1 MVLFAIFCPI
11 VAAVLIM
18 LGAPARKTA
27 LAASVLTFAVALF
40 LFASLDHGN
49 ADFQHVT
56 SFSISPEWRLSFT
69 TGVDGL
75 SVIMVLL
82 ASIVTLA
89 AVWFAGSI
97 ERYENAFYA
106 CLLFISGGAI
116 GAFASIDLF
125 FFYAFHELALIP
137 TFLLIGIWG
146 SGNRV
151 AAAWKI
157 TIYLA
162 IGSFILL
169 LGLILLYQSFP
180 LPSRSFDIR
189 VLRTAAGMGQIAPDA
204 QRHVYLLL
212 LIGFGILISLF
223 PFHTWAPE
231 AYAAAPAPAAMLHAG
246 VLKKFGLYGLLR
258 LAIPMLPEG
267 ARHWATLLIVLLLG
281 NIIYV
286 GLVTIAQ
293 KRLDWMLGYSSV
305 MHMGYIFLGIAS
317 FGVLGATGAVVL
329 MFAHGLSIAL
339 LFGIAGELRRR
350 TGTLAFDELGGIARV
365 MPFAGLVFGLGVFAA
380 IGLPGFANFAG
391 EIMIFF
397 GAFRNGWEIGQ
408 FHIFQIATVL
418 ALWGVVLSTVYMLR
432 AYRKTFLGSIREQWQ
447 KLPDLSPALR
457 VPVTLLV
464 AALLCFGFFPQ
475 FFVRNVAPTFGTLS
489 SPKSDMQ
496 TCSHGAMSPCNS
508 RSSIAQAPRR
518 SEAAKELAAYDS
530 ITAPL
535 LEIAVLVL
543 GMVIL
548 MIEAFV
554 GKIDKRVLAFAAIT
568 GLAIVLLAT
577 FFVAPS
583 PAPSQATGFW
593 SFYTEDRMAIF
604 FKQFALLTTILV
616 LIMMI
621 DYAPVVRSFFPG
633 AAPHTGLGE
642 FVALPLFTCAGL
654 MYLVSAIDFV
664 FIFVALELVTVSFYV
679 LVSFTRR
686 NPTTLE
692 AGTKYLVLSALSTAF
707 LVYGIA
713 WIFGAT
719 GQTNLYRLTAALA
732 NAGADS
738 GAALLGM
745 VFVLVALGFKIA
757 AVPFQ
762 IWVPD
767 VYQGAPTPVTAY
779 LSVGSK
785 AAGFVV
791 LIRVLQ
797 PFMNLPQ
804 TERLIFVIALLTL
817 IYGNLAALPQTN
829 LKRLLAYSSIAHA
842 GYLLIGVVCF
852 DVGAITFYL
861 VAYLLMTLLSFAVL
875 VIVAQ
880 QTGEEISDFD
890 GLAKRSPFLAFAM
903 LIGMVSLAGV
913 PFTAGFLGKFY
924 IFYAALLQR
933 QIALVVVGV
942 ITVGCGFY
950 YYLKVVR
957 AMYWQS
963 DSKTDAIPVS
973 GLSRVAI
980 SALIVATICLGVYP
994 QPILDALKH

>member
-1 MVLFAIFCPI
+1 M
-11 VAAVLIM
+11 
-18 LGAPARKTA
+18 T
-27 LAASVLTFAVALF
+27 
-40 LFASLDHGN
+40 
-49 ADFQHVT
+49 
-56 SFSISPEWRLSFT
+56 
-69 TGVDGL
+69 
-75 SVIMVLL
+75 
-82 ASIVTLA
+82 
-89 AVWFAGSI
+89 
-97 ERYENAFYA
+97 
-106 CLLFISGGAI
+106 
-116 GAFASIDLF
+116 
-125 FFYAFHELALIP
+125 
-137 TFLLIGIWG
+137 
-146 SGNRV
+146 
-151 AAAWKI
+151 
-157 TIYLA
+157 
-162 IGSFILL
+162 
-169 LGLILLYQSFP
+169 
-180 LPSRSFDIR
+180 
-189 VLRTAAGMGQIAPDA
+189 
-204 QRHVYLLL
+204 
-212 LIGFGILISLF
+212 
-223 PFHTWAPE
+223 
-231 AYAAAPAPAAMLHAG
+231 
-246 VLKKFGLYGLLR
+246 
-258 LAIPMLPEG
+258 
-267 ARHWATLLIVLLLG
+267 
-281 NIIYV
+281 
-286 GLVTIAQ
+286 
-293 KRLDWMLGYSSV
+293 
-305 MHMGYIFLGIAS
+305 
-317 FGVLGATGAVVL
+317 
-329 MFAHGLSIAL
+329 
-339 LFGIAGELRRR
+339 
-350 TGTLAFDELGGIARV
+350 
-365 MPFAGLVFGLGVFAA
+365 
-380 IGLPGFANFAG
+380 
-391 EIMIFF
+391 
-397 GAFRNGWEIGQ
+397 
-408 FHIFQIATVL
+408 
-418 ALWGVVLSTVYMLR
+418 
-432 AYRKTFLGSIREQWQ
+432 
-447 KLPDLSPALR
+447 
-457 VPVTLLV
+457 
-464 AALLCFGFFPQ
+464 
-475 FFVRNVAPTFGTLS
+475 
-489 SPKSDMQ
+489 
-496 TCSHGAMSPCNS
+496 
-508 RSSIAQAPRR
+508 
-518 SEAAKELAAYDS
+518 S

-548 MIEAFV
+548 MIEAFA

-583 PAPSQATGFW
+583 PAPSHATGFW
-593 SFYTEDRMAIF
+593 SFYTADRMAIF

-621 DYAPVVRSFFPG
+621 DYAPVVCSFFPG

-686 NPTTLE
+686 NPATLE

-852 DVGAITFYL
+852 DVRAITFYL

-875 VIVAQ
+875 IIVAQ

-924 IFYAALLQR
+924 IFYAAVLQR

-994 QPILDALKH
+994 QPILDALKR